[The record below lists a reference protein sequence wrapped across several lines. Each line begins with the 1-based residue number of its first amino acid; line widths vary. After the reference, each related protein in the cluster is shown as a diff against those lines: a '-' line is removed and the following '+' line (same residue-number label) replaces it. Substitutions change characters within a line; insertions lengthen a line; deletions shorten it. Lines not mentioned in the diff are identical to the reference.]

1 MKKIYKK
8 QPDVWT
14 HPGGKMLCKGAE
26 TLTDAELISIL
37 LGSGIKG
44 KPAIKIAEEL
54 LHRFDSIRGL
64 ANQSFEKV
72 KEIKGLGERKIIRL
86 NAALELARRIV
97 HIVFEDLNE
106 K

>member
-1 MKKIYKK
+1 MKNKK
-8 QPDVWT
+8 QPVIWE
-14 HPGGKMLCKGAE
+14 HPGGKMLRKGAE
-26 TLTDAELISIL
+26 ILTDAELIAIL

-44 KPAIKIAEEL
+44 KPALKIAEEL

-64 ANQSFEKV
+64 ANQPFEKL
-72 KEIKGLGERKIIRL
+72 KQIKGLGERKIIRL

-97 HIVFEDLNE
+97 HIVFEDIND